1 MKWGHFIL
9 ERSEVKHTVMSWL
22 FSPSSGTTTRRVDG
36 GERVLMFPLLKQSSW
51 CSEKE
56 SSCYVNSGSKVL
68 IKMWR
73 SVRKYL
79 RLQRLNI
86 KCNGFKCFAVLSS
99 SSVPFVNCVGQLFVG
114 VLTIKS
120 YNKLNKCQS
129 HLLFSTSG
137 IKWKSLNQH
146 KHHISVAN
154 MNLFEISGHS
164 RNNAACNLLNV
175 KCKVPSCVQNFL
187 TSSRINAATRSH
199 F

>member
-1 MKWGHFIL
+1 MIIQPQLRNNNTTGGRRWTSFN
-9 ERSEVKHTVMSWL
+9 V
-22 FSPSSGTTTRRVDG
+22 SSFKTI
-36 GERVLMFPLLKQSSW
+36 VLMFRERQQLLCEFWIQSF
-51 CSEKE
+51 
-56 SSCYVNSGSKVL
+56 L
-68 IKMWR
+68 KMWR

-86 KCNGFKCFAVLSS
+86 KCNGLEWTVLGSFLS
-99 SSVPFVNCVGQLFVG
+99 AFWLLRVTTNSTNV
-114 VLTIKS
+114 
-120 YNKLNKCQS
+120 S
-129 HLLFSTSG
+129 HLLFSSSRM
-137 IKWKSLNQH
+137 KWKSLNQH

>member
-1 MKWGHFIL
+1 MIIQPQLRNDNTTGGRRWTSFN
-9 ERSEVKHTVMSWL
+9 V
-22 FSPSSGTTTRRVDG
+22 SSFKTI
-36 GERVLMFPLLKQSSW
+36 VLMFRERKQLLCEFWIQSF
-51 CSEKE
+51 
-56 SSCYVNSGSKVL
+56 L
-68 IKMWR
+68 KMWR

-129 HLLFSTSG
+129 HLLFSSSRM
-137 IKWKSLNQH
+137 KWKSLNQH